1 MKRPNIFGNQNYR
14 PSNSANSGAIAMTR
28 WKCATT
34 KYVSWSWISAA
45 DVPRKIP
52 LNPPLTNIDTKP
64 KANSPAAVKR
74 IRAPQTV
81 PNQLNVFTAEGTAI
95 SSVVSVNTEPRK
107 GFIPLT
113 NIWWPHTTKLRTA
126 MATIEYTIMR

>member
-1 MKRPNIFGNQNYR
+1 MKRPNIFGNQKYR
-14 PSNSANSGAIAMTR
+14 PANAANNGAIAMTR
-28 WKCATT
+28 WKWATT

-52 LNPPLTNIDTKP
+52 LNPPLTNIDTNP
-64 KANSPAAVKR
+64 IANNPAAVKR

-81 PNQLNVFTAEGTAI
+81 PSQLKVFTADGTAI
-95 SSVVSVNTEPRK
+95 SRVVNVNTEPRK

-113 NIWWPHTTKLRTA
+113 NMW
-126 MATIEYTIMR
+126 